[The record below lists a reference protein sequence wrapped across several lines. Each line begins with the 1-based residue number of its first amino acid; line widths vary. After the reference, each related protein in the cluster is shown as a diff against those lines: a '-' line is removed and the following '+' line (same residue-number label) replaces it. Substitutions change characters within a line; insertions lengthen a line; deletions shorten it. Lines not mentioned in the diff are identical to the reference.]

1 MLKKYGFKNIYAVNF
16 ERSESRVGKVYE
28 VAEAKKFRQQE
39 IPFDKKQLEGAWCY
53 ISGASRGI
61 GAFIAQTM
69 AEFGVNLVLQ
79 GRTMDGLRA
88 LREKVCEHGSYFKFS
103 FD

>member
-1 MLKKYGFKNIYAVNF
+1 MPSTL
-16 ERSESRVGKVYE
+16 RE
-28 VAEAKKFRQQE
+28 VSPGSARFTKSQTKKFRQQE
-39 IPFDKKQLEGAWCY
+39 IPFDKKQLEGTWCY

-79 GRTMDGLRA
+79 GRTIDGLRA
-88 LREKVCEHGSYFKFS
+88 LKRKSL
-103 FD
+103 